1 MNDYNEREQYY
12 LELLTGFGLKE
23 QEAKVYLACL
33 KLGEEGVTEIA
44 REAGIQ
50 RTFTYDILE
59 ELKKKGLVSVVD
71 TSGKAK
77 FRAISIESFQF
88 LMEEKF
94 DRFKAFL
101 PELKG
106 LEKGV
111 NRPNVRFFEGLPG
124 IKAVLLDTLNQP
136 EGSEILCFSNAQGLY
151 TKEKKLEQWYV
162 TERVKIGISMRF
174 IAPDNPET
182 MEYIKQDKKQKRQT
196 RAVPAELFPFSAEV
210 DIYGNKVAII
220 TLGKEMAAVILES
233 EDIAKTFRMFFELS
247 WRGTQGI
254 KSA

>member
-1 MNDYNEREQYY
+1 MHNYSERETYY
-12 LELLTGFGLKE
+12 LELLTSFGLKE
-23 QEAKVYLACL
+23 QEAKIYLASL
-33 KLGEEGVTEIA
+33 KLGEAGVTEIA

-59 ELKKKGLVSVVD
+59 ELKKRGLVSVVE

-94 DRFKAFL
+94 DKFKAFL

-111 NRPNVRFFEGLPG
+111 NRPNVRFFEGREG
-124 IKAVLLDTLNQP
+124 IKAVLQDTLNQP
-136 EGSEILCFSNAQGLY
+136 EGSEILCFSNAEGFY
-151 TKEKKLEQWYV
+151 TKEREFEKWYV
-162 TERVKIGISMRF
+162 AERAKRKISMRF

-182 MEYIKQDKKQKRQT
+182 MWYVKRDKKQRRET
-196 RAVPAELFPFSAEV
+196 RVVSAKLFPFSAEV
-210 DIYGNKVAII
+210 DICGNKVAII

-233 EDIAKTFRMFFELS
+233 EDVAKTFRMFFELA
-247 WRGTQGI
+247 W
-254 KSA
+254 KEAK

>member
-1 MNDYNEREQYY
+1 MSNFDEREKYY
-12 LELLTGFGLKE
+12 LELLISFGLKE

-33 KLGEEGVTEIA
+33 KLGEAGVTEIS
-44 REAGIQ
+44 RQSGIQ

-59 ELKKKGLVSVVD
+59 ELKKKGLVSVFD
-71 TSGKAK
+71 SSGKAK

-94 DRFKAFL
+94 DRFRAFL

-106 LEKGV
+106 LEKGI
-111 NRPNVRFFEGLPG
+111 NRPNVRFFDSISG
-124 IKAVLLDTLNQP
+124 IKAVLLDTLTQP

-162 TERVKIGISMRF
+162 AERVKRNIHMRF
-174 IAPDNPET
+174 IAPNNPET
-182 MEYIKQDKKQKRQT
+182 MEYIRQDKKHKRQT
-196 RAVPAELFPFSAEV
+196 RAVPAEYFPFLAEI

-220 TLGKEMAAVILES
+220 SLDQQEPIGIIIES
-233 EDIAKTFRMFFELS
+233 EAIAKTQRMIFELA
-247 WRGTQGI
+247 WKGAG
-254 KSA
+254 